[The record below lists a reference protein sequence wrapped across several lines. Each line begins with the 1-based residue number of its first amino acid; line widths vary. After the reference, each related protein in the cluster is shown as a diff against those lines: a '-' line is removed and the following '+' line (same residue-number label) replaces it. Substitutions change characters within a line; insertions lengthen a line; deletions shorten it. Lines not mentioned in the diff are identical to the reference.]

1 MKNKCPWC
9 NSENN
14 HQFLK
19 LKDYFLTQEEF
30 EIIECENCKLLFTTP
45 CPTPDKIGSYYKS
58 EDYLSHNDE
67 KKGLFAKIYNS
78 VKKINIKNK
87 FKIAISRQLSAVSL
101 LDIGCGVGDF
111 LLYAKENGCEITGIE
126 PNEEARKNAEKKL
139 NCKIL
144 SPEELKNIP
153 DNSFDIVTMWHV
165 LEHVDDL
172 KSEIYHLERI
182 LKNNGKLIIALPNYK
197 SFDAQYYKDKWAAYD
212 VPRHLN
218 HFSQT
223 SIRNIFKENK
233 LQLIDTKPL
242 KWDSFYISMLSE
254 QYINKKNSF
263 IKGLLTGWKS
273 NRKAKKSG
281 EWSSLVYIF
290 AMSCEQ

>member
-1 MKNKCPWC
+1 
-9 NSENN
+9 
-14 HQFLK
+14 
-19 LKDYFLTQEEF
+19 
-30 EIIECENCKLLFTTP
+30 
-45 CPTPDKIGSYYKS
+45 
-58 EDYLSHNDE
+58 
-67 KKGLFAKIYNS
+67 
-78 VKKINIKNK
+78 
-87 FKIAISRQLSAVSL
+87 
-101 LDIGCGVGDF
+101 
-111 LLYAKENGCEITGIE
+111 
-126 PNEEARKNAEKKL
+126 
-139 NCKIL
+139 
-144 SPEELKNIP
+144 
-153 DNSFDIVTMWHV
+153 MWHV

-263 IKGLLTGWKS
+263 INGLLTGWKS

-281 EWSSLVYIF
+281 EWSSLVYVLVRI
-290 AMSCEQ
+290 